1 MSQELADTMLDDQ
14 PQKEKINLLG
24 LSASRL
30 SEFFEEIG
38 EKKFRATQIIKWIH
52 QEGECDF
59 QKMTNLSKDLRN
71 KLHEIAEIKL
81 PEVVSCQE
89 SVDGTCK
96 WLIRVDGGS
105 CIEMVYIPERERG
118 TLCVSSQIGCALD
131 CSFCATGK
139 QGFNRDL
146 TSAEIIGQ
154 LWIAADSFDQ
164 FSPKAKRRV
173 SNVVMMGMG
182 EPLMNFD
189 NVVDAMSIML
199 EDNAYGLSKRR
210 VTLSTSGVVPE
221 LDKLGDVSDVS
232 LAISLHAPNDELRN
246 ELVPINR
253 KYPLATFIQSAKTVR
268 ACRRALRDAGVGVG
282 AIDNV
287 VLVGG
292 STRTP
297 LVRRQV
303 ADYFGVEPMCSLDPD
318 CVVAM
323 GAAVQA
329 DVLVGNK
336 SGDEMLL
343 LDVIPL
349 SLGIETMGGLTEK
362 IIHRNTTIPVAKA
375 QEFTTYI
382 DGQTAM
388 AIHILQGE
396 RELVDDCRS
405 LARFELRGIPPMVAG
420 AAKIRVTYQVDADG
434 LLNVTARELT
444 SNVESRIEVKP
455 SYGLAEDEITQ
466 MLQDSFSHAREDMQA
481 RALREQQVEADRMI
495 EDLEAAIKKDAE
507 ALLSDEEIQ
516 CLKIGIEELATT
528 AC

>member
-30 SEFFEEIG
+30 SEFFEGIG

-71 KLHEIAEIKL
+71 KLHKIAEIKL

-253 KYPLATFIQSAKTVR
+253 KYPLATFIQSAKNYIEKMPDNRRKVTVEYT
-268 ACRRALRDAGVGVG
+268 LMD
-282 AIDNV
+282 
-287 VLVGG
+287 
-292 STRTP
+292 
-297 LVRRQV
+297 QV
-303 ADYFGVEPMCSLDPD
+303 NDRS
-318 CVVAM
+318 
-323 GAAVQA
+323 
-329 DVLVGNK
+329 
-336 SGDEMLL
+336 
-343 LDVIPL
+343 
-349 SLGIETMGGLTEK
+349 
-362 IIHRNTTIPVAKA
+362 IH
-375 QEFTTYI
+375 
-382 DGQTAM
+382 
-388 AIHILQGE
+388 
-396 RELVDDCRS
+396 
-405 LARFELRGIPPMVAG
+405 
-420 AAKIRVTYQVDADG
+420 
-434 LLNVTARELT
+434 ARELAVLLKDLPCKINLIPFNPFAGSGYKT
-444 SNVESRIEVKP
+444 VTNTALNRFRDILMAEGYTVTVRTTRGDDIAAACGQLAGEVN
-455 SYGLAEDEITQ
+455 
-466 MLQDSFSHAREDMQA
+466 
-481 RALREQQVEADRMI
+481 DRTKRQ
-495 EDLEAAIKKDAE
+495 ERYKKKLNDVQPLNIME
-507 ALLSDEEIQ
+507 
-516 CLKIGIEELATT
+516 
-528 AC
+528 